1 MHLDY
6 IIPDFLPSSVVEIVQ
21 RTFVVCHIDSHTE
34 SNKFVSTIC
43 YLFKDEYSNNA
54 ECIFSPHGL

>member
-6 IIPDFLPSSVVEIVQ
+6 IIPDFLPSVVEIVQ
-21 RTFVVCHIDSHTE
+21 RTFVVFHIDSHTE
-34 SNKFVSTIC
+34 SNKFVSMIC

-54 ECIFSPHGL
+54 ECIFSQHGL